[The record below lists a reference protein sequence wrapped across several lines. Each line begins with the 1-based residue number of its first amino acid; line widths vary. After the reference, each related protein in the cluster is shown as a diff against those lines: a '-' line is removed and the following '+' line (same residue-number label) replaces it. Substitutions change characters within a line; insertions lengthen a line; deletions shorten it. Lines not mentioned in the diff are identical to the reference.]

1 MPITVAM
8 IEEKEFKTKMKG
20 YDPVEVDEFLDEIC
34 DEMLAMQEEISS
46 LQARVNQAGRG
57 GANFAPAAVPA
68 PTSVPAPAMPPMAAP
83 VPAPAKAPVPEKD
96 TVDEAAQRLL
106 ARAQKFYDETVE
118 EAKAE
123 AAKILDNAQAR
134 ADSGIEDLEEEKK
147 TLQEEIDMLKAAAK
161 DYRERFQRLVED
173 QQHVLNSEKELFQ

>member
-20 YDPVEVDEFLDEIC
+20 YDPVEVDQFLDDIC
-34 DEMLAMQEEISS
+34 DEMLAMQEEIAS
-46 LQARVNQAGRG
+46 LQARLNQAGRG
-57 GANFAPAAVPA
+57 GANIAPAAVPA
-68 PTSVPAPAMPPMAAP
+68 PAPVPAPAMPPMAAP
-83 VPAPAKAPVPEKD
+83 VPAPVQAPAAEKD
-96 TVDEAAQRLL
+96 TTDEAAQRLL
-106 ARAQKFYDETVE
+106 ARAQKFYDQTVE

-134 ADSGIEDLEEEKK
+134 ADSGIEDLEAEKK
-147 TLQEEIDMLKAAAK
+147 TLEEEIDMLKAAAK
-161 DYRERFQRLVED
+161 DYRDRFQRLVED